1 MSRFQAELMMKTNI
15 VRRKSLASNSI
26 PPIISSTT
34 ERKELYTKGKP
45 LWFNID
51 GEASDCYVIGV
62 AGGSASGKTS
72 VSRQII
78 GSVDIFSA
86 KKVEIR

>member
-1 MSRFQAELMMKTNI
+1 MSRLQAELMMKTNI
-15 VRRKSLASNSI
+15 VRRKSLAQNSI

-34 ERKELYTKGKP
+34 NERRELYTKGKP

-51 GEASDCYVIGV
+51 GESSDCYVIGV

-78 GSVDIFSA
+78 GPGRYYF
-86 KKVEIR
+86 R